1 MDKVVQCYYSNKTS
15 LGVHLHG
22 TFYLVCTDVVLT
34 LKSVDKILCFYHVN
48 ESSLAEHLNRTIFVQ
63 RNNERNLAAI
73 RHKG

>member
-1 MDKVVQCYYSNKTS
+1 MLLFKQNLFGS
-15 LGVHLHG
+15 
-22 TFYLVCTDVVLT
+22 TFTWYFLFSMYRCSSYF
-34 LKSVDKILCFYHVN
+34 KSVDKILCFYHVN